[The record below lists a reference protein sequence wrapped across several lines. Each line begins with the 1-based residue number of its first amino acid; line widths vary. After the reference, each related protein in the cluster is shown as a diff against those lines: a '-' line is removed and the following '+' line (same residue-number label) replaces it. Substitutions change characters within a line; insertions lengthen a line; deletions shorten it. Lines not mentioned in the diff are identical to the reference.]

1 LRVVFC
7 KSSIRRSK
15 GSGTDSGAAHPRGE
29 SAGAG
34 DRPEQDIED
43 RVKCSEVISQL
54 SDYLD
59 AEAARELCDTLEAHL
74 AECPQCR
81 VNIDTVRKTISLYRS
96 EWVRD
101 CPEQVRVR
109 LFTILSFEY
118 RKK

>member
-1 LRVVFC
+1 VVFC
-7 KSSIRRSK
+7 KSSIRTRK

-43 RVKCSEVISQL
+43 RVKCSDVISQL

-59 AEAARELCDTLEAHL
+59 AETAQELCAGLEAHF
-74 AECPQCR
+74 AECSHCR
-81 VNIDTVRKTISLYRS
+81 IYIDTVRKTISLYRS
-96 EWVRD
+96 EAVLD

-109 LFTILSFEY
+109 LHTILSFEY